1 MRPIHTVRDVY
12 FKAARP
18 SSRLRGFFTDIGA
31 MNGDDLV
38 GHAVLKPFP
47 RFLFALFVCPCVMG
61 AALALLQGS
70 GAAAA
75 AYGQTQNTTAPTGSQ
90 PVFRLDGGN
99 TTYAFGVN
107 ERGELQQIYWGGR
120 LGEHDVIG
128 PAKSEAEKAAFDS
141 SYNNTPQEYAGWGT
155 GLYLEPAL
163 KVTFAD
169 GNRDLV
175 LHYASS
181 SKHDDSS
188 IDVVVKDIRRAVM
201 VTLHYNIDPESGIVA
216 RSATIENHEPKPIM
230 IDQAAAA
237 TFSLPAAHYT
247 LSYLSGRWA
256 GEWTLNEETIHQGQR
271 VLESRRGSTGIQ
283 LNPWF
288 AIRKGRADEEQGET
302 WFGALAWSGSWR
314 ITIEQDALDKVRVTG
329 GFNPFDFGYA
339 LKPGEKLESPV
350 FYAGYTDHGMGG
362 ASRLLNRFT
371 LTHILPQAPSP
382 KLRPV
387 IYNSWEA
394 TEWNV
399 SQAVQESLAE
409 KAAAL
414 GVDRFVMDDGW
425 FGQRNGD
432 HAGLGDWYVN
442 KEKFPNG
449 LKPLIDKVHSLK
461 MDFGLWVEPE
471 MVNPD
476 SDLYRNH
483 PDWVLNFPGRPRSE
497 SRNQLVLNLARPD
510 VRDYVFGAMDKLL
523 TENNIAFLKWDYNR
537 NWSEPGWDAVPVDEQ
552 KRLYV
557 EFIRNLYAILADL
570 RKKHPKI
577 EIESCSG
584 GGGRVDLGILR
595 YTDEVWPSDNTDPY
609 DRLSMQDGFSYAYT
623 PQIMMA
629 WVTDSPHWRNNKRAT
644 SLTYRML
651 SSMQGSLGIGAN
663 LDDWTAEDFRT
674 AKRLIAA
681 YHSAQRTIVH
691 GDLYRLISPRDGSEF
706 SATESVSTDKNQGIV
721 FAFANATQE
730 GRYFPLLQ
738 LQGLDPDAEYQL
750 TWIEGKSGPDTPES
764 ASGAWWMHHG
774 LQLDLRGDF
783 QAVAFRLDRQ
793 R

>member
-1 MRPIHTVRDVY
+1 
-12 FKAARP
+12 
-18 SSRLRGFFTDIGA
+18 

-38 GHAVLKPFP
+38 APAVLKPFP

-61 AALALLQGS
+61 AALALLQGT

-75 AYGQTQNTTAPTGSQ
+75 ANAQAPNTTSHIGSQ

-128 PAKSEAEKAAFDS
+128 PAKSEAEQAAFDS

-175 LHYASS
+175 LHYSS
-181 SKHDDSS
+181 SSQHDDNS
-188 IDVVVKDIRRAVM
+188 IDVVLKDISRAVI

-230 IDQAAAA
+230 IEQAAAA
-237 TFSLPAAHYT
+237 AFSLPAAHYT

-271 VLESRRGSTGIQ
+271 VLESRRGSTGVQ

-288 AIRKGRADEEQGET
+288 AIGKGDAGEEHGEI

-314 ITIEQDALDKVRVTG
+314 ITVEQDALDKVRVTG
-329 GFNPFDFGYA
+329 GFNPFDFGYP

-362 ASRLLNRFT
+362 ASRLLSRFT

-394 TEWNV
+394 TGWNV
-399 SQAVQESLAE
+399 SENVQEALAE

-425 FGQRNGD
+425 FGQRKND

-442 KEKFPNG
+442 KQKFPNG
-449 LKPLIDKVHSLK
+449 LKPLIDKVHSLN

-483 PDWVLNFPGRPRSE
+483 PDWVLNFPGRPRTE
-497 SRNQLVLNLARPD
+497 ERNQLVLNLARPD
-510 VRDYVFGAMDKLL
+510 VRKYVFDAMDKLL
-523 TENNIAFLKWDYNR
+523 TENDIAFLKWDYNR
-537 NWSEPGWDAVPVDEQ
+537 NWSEPGWDQLPANEQ
-552 KRLYV
+552 KKVYV
-557 EFIRNLYAILADL
+557 EFTRNLYSILAEL
-570 RKKHPKI
+570 RAKHPAV

-584 GGGRVDLGILR
+584 GGARVDLGILH
-595 YTDEVWPSDNTDPY
+595 YTDEVWPSDNTDPL
-609 DRLSMQDGFSYAYT
+609 DRLTQQDGFTHAYPVQT
-623 PQIMMA
+623 MVA
-629 WVTDSPHWRNNKRAT
+629 WATDSPHWLNNRTT
-644 SLTYRML
+644 SMTYRML
-651 SSMQGSLGIGAN
+651 VSMQGVLGIGGN
-663 LDDWTAEDFRT
+663 LNNWTNEDMAI
-674 AKRLIAA
+674 AKRMIAA
-681 YHSAQRTIVH
+681 YHQVQKTITQ
-691 GDLYRLISPRDGSEF
+691 GDLYRLISPTNGSEF
-706 SATESVSTDKNQGIV
+706 SATETVSPDKSQAV
-721 FAFANATQE
+721 FFAFVHSTQE
-730 GRYFPLLQ
+730 GRSFPRLQ
-738 LQGLDPDAEYQL
+738 LLGLDPKATYAL
-750 TWIEGKSGPDTPES
+750 ASIEGKAAEGTPAE
-764 ASGAWWMHHG
+764 ASGAWWMNHG
-774 LQLDLRGDF
+774 IEVALRGDF
-783 QAVAFRLDRQ
+783 QGAAFRLDSK
-793 R
+793 